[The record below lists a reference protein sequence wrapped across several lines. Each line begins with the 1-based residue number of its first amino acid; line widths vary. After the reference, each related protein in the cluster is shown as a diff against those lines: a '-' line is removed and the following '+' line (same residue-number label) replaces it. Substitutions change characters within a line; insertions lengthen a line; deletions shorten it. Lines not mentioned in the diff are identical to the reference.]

1 MSLTDKRE
9 NIVHET
15 NYLIDTIID
24 KCVVEKKKPKFSF
37 YKHFISSGFDKKTI
51 EQVKEYNKKIAEEK
65 EIAQLAYEKSDPFL
79 VEAYSNFSR
88 PHLRQYIELL
98 EEIIHDVEKY
108 HQEKSA
114 ARRSS
119 RRKKIDP
126 NKMVK
131 NVKYNTEPVLVGSTS
146 YTSLSPVEIVGC
158 KQVCLYNTKTREL
171 TLYVGD
177 YLKIK
182 GSTIIDFNTDK
193 SWTKTLRKPEE
204 ILETAMNCTRNST
217 KNLCN
222 LINSKEKKPTG
233 RINSNHIIV
242 KVFTI

>member
-1 MSLTDKRE
+1 MTLTNNRE
-9 NIVHET
+9 NIVGET
-15 NYLIDTIID
+15 SYLIDTIID
-24 KCVVEKKKPKFSF
+24 KCVIEKKKPKFSF
-37 YKHFISSGFDKKTI
+37 YKHFISNGFDKKTI
-51 EQVKEYNKKIAEEK
+51 QLVKEYNKKIVEEK
-65 EIAQLAYEKSDPFL
+65 EDAQLAYEKSDPFL

-108 HQEKSA
+108 YQEKSSN
-114 ARRSS
+114 RRSTK
-119 RRKKIDP
+119 RRKIDP
-126 NKMVK
+126 TKMVK
-131 NVKYNTEPVLVGSTS
+131 NVRYNKEPVMVGSTE
-146 YTSLSPVEIVGC
+146 YTSLEPISIVGA
-158 KQVCLYNTKTREL
+158 KQVCLYNTRTREL
-171 TLYVGD
+171 TIYVGD

-182 GSTIIDFNTDK
+182 GSTIIDFNVEK

-217 KNLCN
+217 KNLNN
-222 LINSKEKKPTG
+222 LINAKEKKPTG